1 MKLAFSFILNNE
13 TRRRGRPILKHDVTR
28 NNIAIER
35 LLEITTNPRYR
46 FLPRA
51 GLAETVSL
59 GKLAWQIWKI

>member
-1 MKLAFSFILNNE
+1 MN
-13 TRRRGRPILKHDVTR
+13 VTR